1 VTAQYEYSPFGEVLS
16 STGTAASAN
25 PMRFSTKY
33 QDTETGLYYYGY
45 RYYNPSTGR
54 WLNRDQIEEIGG
66 ENLYAFCHNSPVLYF
81 DYLGT
86 ELVYWSEGY
95 AFRDPGYYTIW
106 GSQNGLF
113 RHFQSEKQNSASA
126 FYEQYVMS
134 LPGAVAICNTTL
146 GNTTSSYVEAHVRNE
161 SPCKNKYAFT
171 CIYTFKAIVVLFR
184 MTGSERRGI
193 SLTGELLEERVD
205 EKWAGQSGGFSL
217 LITAEAGKGKPI
229 RKVVT
234 LLPYEEYDLYHLQS
248 QMVLSVINNQQK
260 KHGECSQKRCRQLV
274 RGERLIDL

>member
-1 VTAQYEYSPFGEVLS
+1 LVLTKEALAYEKRRNIWFDPFYS
-16 STGTAASAN
+16 
-25 PMRFSTKY
+25 
-33 QDTETGLYYYGY
+33 
-45 RYYNPSTGR
+45 
-54 WLNRDQIEEIGG
+54 
-66 ENLYAFCHNSPVLYF
+66 
-81 DYLGT
+81 
-86 ELVYWSEGY
+86 
-95 AFRDPGYYTIW
+95 
-106 GSQNGLF
+106 
-113 RHFQSEKQNSASA
+113 
-126 FYEQYVMS
+126 
-134 LPGAVAICNTTL
+134 
-146 GNTTSSYVEAHVRNE
+146 
-161 SPCKNKYAFT
+161 CKNKYAFT
-171 CIYTFKAIVVLFR
+171 CICTFKAIVVLLR

-193 SLTGELLEERVD
+193 SLTGEVLEERVD